1 VSGSPAE
8 PAPSHIRLTD
18 CADGGGLGGPAW
30 DYYQGRTGGRDLLAV
45 SSPAGGQ
52 GVAGSNPVVPTAR
65 WAVPSARGSRPSA
78 FPPARTSILAILRLS
93 SKRSWF
99 RGSVSRCTPNWSK
112 IWSTPSGA
120 AKWGQ
125 GLLQVCGVVLV
136 TSDRLGSVRD
146 GLVRRRLGCRR
157 GGVPSSRGR
166 VAGFAAA
173 GAYAARSGAAA
184 RGAGFAPGSAR
195 WMGTGTWF
203 GSSSRFGVDVAPG
216 HRSVLEASMR
226 GAMGR
231 CRGHHVGAARAP
243 FRDLPGRVICVPC
256 QGRKHVRHMCCRT
269 T

>member
-1 VSGSPAE
+1 VAQLGSA
-8 PAPSHIRLTD
+8 LD
-18 CADGGGLGGPAW
+18 W
-30 DYYQGRTGGRDLLAV
+30 
-45 SSPAGGQ
+45 
-52 GVAGSNPVVPTAR
+52 
-65 WAVPSARGSRPSA
+65 GSRGRRFKSCRPDGEMGGS
-78 FPPARTSILAILRLS
+78 FSTREPPIGVSTCKDVDISDLEAELETILV
-93 SKRSWF
+93 SWF
-99 RGSVSRCTPNWSK
+99 SVPLHAQLEQ

-269 T
+269 TYRNPRYGRR